1 MNKKVRTVILVILLL
16 VFLGSGA
23 RILYQLFQYQEGDK
37 TYSEAAQL
45 VDLPDFSDFP
55 TLSLPE
61 TPDGST
67 SAQQDQEEVPVYVD
81 PYADALR
88 NMDFSALR
96 EVNGDV
102 LGWILIPGSNI
113 SYPIV
118 QGSDNSYYLNHT
130 WKKTRNSVGAIFLEC
145 QNSRDL
151 SDFNTIIYGHR
162 MNNRS
167 MFGTLSQYK
176 SQSYWAN
183 HPYIY
188 ITDDNG
194 SHKYEVFAAYEVSV
208 EGSTYQLG
216 FSSDQSKQAFLD
228 FCMAQS
234 VIDTGV
240 VPTIYDRILTL
251 STCTGNGHATRW
263 VVQGMLKGEVP
274 PDPPAEEPP
283 AVETPAPDESGTSS
297 ASSSAGSSS
306 ADSSSH
312 SISPSEGTSSSG
324 NTPGESSGDTSQS
337 SASSQTPS
345 ASTGS
350 APDSSSQ
357 PGAAPG
363 SSNSVGDEP
372 APGISEN
379 SASSPVPEADPNLQ
393 SPQ

>member
-16 VFLGSGA
+16 VFLGSGI

-37 TYSEAAQL
+37 TYSEAADL

-61 TPDGST
+61 TSDGS
-67 SAQQDQEEVPVYVD
+67 SSSVHIPEEEAPVYVD

-96 EVNGDV
+96 EVNRDV
-102 LGWILIPGSNI
+102 LGWILIPGSNV

-118 QGSDNSYYLNHT
+118 QGSDNSCYLNHT
-130 WKKTRNSVGAIFLEC
+130 WKKTRSSVGAIFLEC

-228 FCMAQS
+228 FCTAQS

-263 VVQGMLKGEVP
+263 VVQGVLKGEAP
-274 PDPPAEEPP
+274 ADPPEEEQPT
-283 AVETPAPDESGTSS
+283 VETPAPDSNDVSSSSSDVAPSTDSSTDASTGSTSS
-297 ASSSAGSSS
+297 AG
-306 ADSSSH
+306 DV
-312 SISPSEGTSSSG
+312 SG
-324 NTPGESSGDTSQS
+324 GLSGDTSQGS
-337 SASSQTPS
+337 DSSQDPS
-345 ASTGS
+345 AST
-350 APDSSSQ
+350 DISS
-357 PGAAPG
+357 G
-363 SSNSVGDEP
+363 SSGTPESSANSSDFSSNESTSSG
-372 APGISEN
+372 N
-379 SASSPVPEADPNLQ
+379 SAGLQATESEPEV
-393 SPQ
+393 